1 MNIHTK
7 PETYITKRGTPA
19 KRITYEWTPERIA
32 FAAELWAQ
40 GFTGS
45 GIAARMGVSK
55 GSVTSIASLHREQ
68 FPARL
73 TKGTKSKDG
82 RHFIVSDTWLKT
94 AAALWMSGNNA
105 NRIAEITGVKGSTAY
120 TRINARPDLFPEH
133 RLPEPVRSVLNE
145 TRLSDDIVI
154 HHVKREHVSGEVHTL
169 PRVSMI
175 DGKEI

>member
-1 MNIHTK
+1 MNIQAK

-55 GSVTSIASLHREQ
+55 GSVTSIASQHREQ

-82 RHFIVSDTWLKT
+82 RHVIISDAWLKT
-94 AAALWMSGNNA
+94 ATALWMSGNNA

-120 TRINARPDLFPEH
+120 TRIKARPDLFPEH
-133 RLPEPVRSVLNE
+133 RIPQPVRSTRAE
-145 TRLSDDIVI
+145 TRLGNGIVI
-154 HHVKREHVSGEVHTL
+154 YHSKRTHISGEVHTM
-169 PRVSMI
+169 PRVSI
-175 DGKEI
+175 INGKEG